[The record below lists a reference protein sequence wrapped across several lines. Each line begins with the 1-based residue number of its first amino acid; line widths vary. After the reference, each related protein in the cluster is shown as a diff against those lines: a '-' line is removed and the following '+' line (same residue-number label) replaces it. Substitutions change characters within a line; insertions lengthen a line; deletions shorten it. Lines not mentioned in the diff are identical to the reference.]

1 MSSSLKHLV
10 LEMSVGMFAYVLLL
24 GILAFLFQ
32 NGLAGIGFLLKP
44 VLAGLFCGFAAD
56 VDRKSVV

>member
-44 VLAGLFCGFAAD
+44 VLRDCSAALQLMC
-56 VDRKSVV
+56 